1 MTDFMAGVL
10 SKESSLMAVEKDTN
24 KVVGIRTQY
33 IVER

>member
-10 SKESSLMAVEKDTN
+10 SKGSSLMAVEKDTN

-33 IVER
+33 IVKR